1 MLGSR
6 GLVDTREE
14 DDGDQVLSVTLDA
27 PSPEDCQQY
36 DVTTVANVAPESVA
50 VHNNAFLRN
59 RARGAIFRVGNVRC
73 FDNVFNATTGPAV
86 FVKCDDAYWLESSV
100 SANVTIGPGNTVD
113 NVNYGIASDVADVW
127 ITAIVPDGWTDH
139 SVPPPMTFQELQS
152 GTVHNQISITG
163 NLFLGSWINNAQG
176 RHVPTVSVRAVDTL
190 EITGN
195 TLERQPG
202 SDATAGDIILG
213 SNNEN
218 VDVTGNS
225 CTGGEGDA
233 GCVVVQ
239 E

>member
-1 MLGSR
+1 
-6 GLVDTREE
+6 
-14 DDGDQVLSVTLDA
+14 
-27 PSPEDCQQY
+27 
-36 DVTTVANVAPESVA
+36 
-50 VHNNAFLRN
+50 
-59 RARGAIFRVGNVRC
+59 
-73 FDNVFNATTGPAV
+73 
-86 FVKCDDAYWLESSV
+86 
-100 SANVTIGPGNTVD
+100 
-113 NVNYGIASDVADVW
+113 
-127 ITAIVPDGWTDH
+127 
-139 SVPPPMTFQELQS
+139 MTFQELQS